1 MENKE
6 QIISLVLA
14 EYADKIAIETI
25 NNIKKDTS
33 KINFINGVENKVLK
47 EVLNILTKKLK

>member
-6 QIISLVLA
+6 QIIFLVLA
-14 EYADKIAIETI
+14 EYATKIAVETI

-33 KINFINGVENKVLK
+33 KINFINGIEKKVLK
-47 EVLNILTKKLK
+47 EVVNILTKKLK

>member
-14 EYADKIAIETI
+14 EYADKIAIENI

-33 KINFINGVENKVLK
+33 KINFINGIENKVLK
-47 EVLNILTKKLK
+47 EVVNILTKKL